1 MSVED
6 DRERIDKVLTKYKLD
21 TLRTAT
27 TGKEWQQK
35 FGLSE
40 AIPVTLV
47 IANGRVRITH
57 DAVLPDAVAY
67 LEADLKAL
75 QTEASPASG
84 K

>member
-1 MSVED
+1 MSTDD
-6 DRERIDKVLTKYKLD
+6 DRDRISKVLSTFKLEG
-21 TLRTAT
+21 LRTAA

-40 AIPVTLV
+40 AIPATLV
-47 IANGRVRITH
+47 LSNGRLRITH

-67 LEADLKAL
+67 LEADLAAIKGETA
-75 QTEASPASG
+75 PGSG

>member
-47 IANGRVRITH
+47 LSNGRVRITH
-57 DAVLPDAVAY
+57 DAVLPDAMAY
-67 LEADLKAL
+67 LEADLAAL
-75 QTEASPASG
+75 QADNTAAKG

>member
-1 MSVED
+1 MSIDD
-6 DRERIDKVLTKYKLD
+6 DRDRISKVLTTYKLE
-21 TLRTAT
+21 TLRTSV

-47 IANGRVRITH
+47 LSNGRLRFTH
-57 DAVLPDAVAY
+57 EAVLPDALAY
-67 LEADLKAL
+67 LEADVAAL
-75 QTEASPASG
+75 RTATTADSG

>member
-1 MSVED
+1 MSTDD
-6 DRERIDKVLTKYKLD
+6 DRDRINKVLNTYKLD

-40 AIPVTLV
+40 AIPITLV
-47 IANGRVRITH
+47 LANGRLRVTH
-57 DAVLPDAVAY
+57 EAVLPDAVAY
-67 LEADLKAL
+67 LEADIAAL
-75 QTEASPASG
+75 HKEGLSESG

>member
-1 MSVED
+1 MSTDD
-6 DRERIDKVLTKYKLD
+6 DRDRISKVLSTFKLEG
-21 TLRTAT
+21 LRTSV

-47 IANGRVRITH
+47 LSNGRVRITH
-57 DAVLPDAVAY
+57 DAVLPDAMAY
-67 LEADLKAL
+67 LEADLAAL
-75 QTEASPASG
+75 QADNTAAKG